1 MKNKPIKEGY
11 NFFVLTTREGFILNF
26 TPDGRKAA
34 QVGEQEYEEDRK
46 IGKVESMILFM
57 LKIIEELKEK
67 QLILLQNKKKI
78 ATRYN
83 TSELFNEGMMSKFC
97 LAMDNYSILP
107 KVIVALRNMGIGI
120 VGTVRYCGSWPPNT
134 LKNII
139 KASAKFNE
147 FYWTIN
153 KFGTLVAR

>member
-67 QLILLQNKKKI
+67 QLILLQNKKKDSYKI
-78 ATRYN
+78 
-83 TSELFNEGMMSKFC
+83 
-97 LAMDNYSILP
+97 
-107 KVIVALRNMGIGI
+107 
-120 VGTVRYCGSWPPNT
+120 
-134 LKNII
+134 
-139 KASAKFNE
+139 
-147 FYWTIN
+147 
-153 KFGTLVAR
+153 